1 MPFHRSNLSKDI
13 FVAILEDDIFSRN
26 WMALMMVRDW
36 RTRVVGEFTTRTELC
51 AFIEKA
57 VQPIHV
63 LIVDVDL
70 FGEHFTISEIS
81 HTLMASGQKSKIL
94 LTGIQPDPKMFQQ
107 MDEKSVSG
115 YVMKSEIGYS
125 LNWVITFI
133 SDGYYVFTPSTKAMA
148 SHLNFNTPPTALVLD
163 GRKTILNFT
172 DHEAEVARMA
182 FIFSM
187 GRRDLADELKISE
200 QWSYG
205 LVSELYKKMG
215 LADIIAGE
223 VDLFTYIGDSVVI
236 KNKFEEIIEQLGT
249 SRKARDMET
258 LAFHL
263 LTMPEILE

>member
-1 MPFHRSNLSKDI
+1 MSKDI
-13 FVAILEDDIFSRN
+13 LVAILEDDIFSRN

-36 RTRVVGEFTTRTELC
+36 RTRVVGEFTTRAELC

-57 VQPIHV
+57 IQPIHV
-63 LIVDVDL
+63 LIIDVDL
-70 FGEHFTISEIS
+70 FGEHFTINEIIQ
-81 HTLMASGQKSKIL
+81 TLRSSGQKTKIL
-94 LTGIQPDPKMFQQ
+94 LTGIQPEPKIFQQ
-107 MDEKSVSG
+107 MDDEHISG
-115 YVMKSEIGYS
+115 YMLKSEIGYS

-133 SDGYYVFTPSTKAMA
+133 SDGYFVFTPSTTELA
-148 SHLNFNTPPTALVLD
+148 SQLNFCAPATALVLD

-223 VDLFTYIGDSVVI
+223 DDLFAYIGDSTVI
-236 KNKFEEIIEQLGT
+236 KSKFEEIIEQLGT
-249 SRKARDMET
+249 SRKARDIET

-263 LTMPEILE
+263 LTMPEILQ